1 MGGRGEV
8 PVACRPDGQQRVAD
22 DLRDVAAVGDDDVDD
37 LAEVRVDRAG
47 ESFGP
52 GRPSSEGCSGQPGEA
67 GDIDDEECRRKA
79 LGMRLVVG
87 VVRRRQV
94 PQDSLRDVAREGF
107 DTPPG
112 LERHPSIRLR
122 FLKHA
127 RVSGQGSTVHAR
139 TARPRRSRA
148 RWSASVTG
156 TRSWSCRG
164 SGRRRTAR
172 RSSRRRRTAPSG

>member
-79 LGMRLVVG
+79 LGMRD
-87 VVRRRQV
+87 RK
-94 PQDSLRDVAREGF
+94 S
-107 DTPPG
+107 T
-112 LERHPSIRLR
+112 RLNSSHTVISYAV
-122 FLKHA
+122 FCLKKN
-127 RVSGQGSTVHAR
+127 SR
-139 TARPRRSRA
+139 TT
-148 RWSASVTG
+148 SA
-156 TRSWSCRG
+156 
-164 SGRRRTAR
+164 
-172 RSSRRRRTAPSG
+172 